1 VRYNEE
7 AAHNVALSCTVPVGG
22 QTPARLTT
30 FSYEF
35 NEAGRKQRVRTTG
48 KLWSLKFVH
57 HDGNAGRWVYGWRKE
72 GRKTKWRLSL
82 DGKNILKYVEAA
94 ESKEGPTES
103 ESLFTKIYFALT
115 VSIDGHCVH
124 YILCEKCQTK
134 SLASCSAL
142 PPRTSNVSVYS
153 TESGLDS
160 DAQRS
165 KTKTFYG

>member
-1 VRYNEE
+1 M
-7 AAHNVALSCTVPVGG
+7 
-22 QTPARLTT
+22 
-30 FSYEF
+30 
-35 NEAGRKQRVRTTG
+35 
-48 KLWSLKFVH
+48 
-57 HDGNAGRWVYGWRKE
+57 YGWRKE
-72 GRKTKWRLSL
+72 GRKTKWRLGV
-82 DGKNILKYVEAA
+82 DGKHILKYVEAA

-153 TESGLDS
+153 TESGLD
-160 DAQRS
+160 DTLVRCPTKHDKNIPWLNRGTCNQLYDGAFKFAQTPTTGREARQ
-165 KTKTFYG
+165 